1 MKKKHPPVY
10 YHIRSAVRWAL
21 VLGIASAGMIGCIK
35 VSEMGDLPRCDVR
48 LNVNFTWNA
57 EDFASLNP
65 GKTLNDCLH
74 PLDVVLD
81 MDGTW
86 DWYNPDL

>member
-35 VSEMGDLPRCDVR
+35 VSEMGDLPECDVH
-48 LNVNFTWNA
+48 LNVNFTWNS
-57 EDFASLNP
+57 EDFVSLNP
-65 GKTLNDCLH
+65 GKTLADCRH
-74 PLDVVLD
+74 PDDVVLD

-86 DWYNPDL
+86 DWYNPDF

>member
-10 YHIRSAVRWAL
+10 FHIRSAVRWTL
-21 VLGIASAGMIGCIK
+21 VLALGSAFTIGVIK
-35 VSEMGDLPRCDVR
+35 VSEMGDLPECDVH

-65 GKTLNDCLH
+65 GKTLNDCRQPDDAILN
-74 PLDVVLD
+74 

-86 DWYNPDL
+86 EWIQER

>member
-10 YHIRSAVRWAL
+10 YHIRSAVRWGL
-21 VLGIASAGMIGCIK
+21 VLAIGSVATIGMIK
-35 VSEMGDLPRCDVR
+35 FSELGDLPECDVH
-48 LNVNFTWNA
+48 LKVNFTWNS

-65 GKTLNDCLH
+65 GMTLNDCRQ
-74 PLDVVLD
+74 PDDVILD

-86 DWYNPDL
+86 DWIQER